1 LSLGCYISKFR
12 RIFWPTSSGS
22 EVQGD
27 DRTVR
32 RITIIKQ

>member
-1 LSLGCYISKFR
+1 M
-12 RIFWPTSSGS
+12 SSGS

-32 RITIIKQ
+32 RVTIIKQ